1 MPRRTATVDPELRAH
16 QEWLGYLQPVG
27 LVVAPAAMQDA
38 GWVVT
43 RSGSELIERQERY
56 RGTLESLR
64 PSSAADAADTE
75 PEADRDSRTRGFPQ
89 LETLLVE
96 QLGWSADQIH
106 SESALIESYSRQLP
120 ELGETLRPTALVPA
134 ANGEGI
140 QLLLQA
146 LPSLA
151 PLDQKGTS
159 GDHLW
164 RATAQERFERLLRE
178 TGVEAGLLFN
188 GAQLRLV
195 VAPKGESSGHL
206 TFPLAELGEVG
217 GRLMFAG
224 LDLLL
229 GQSHVFFD
237 PDGTRL
243 ADVLKKSRSFQAVV
257 SNALADQVLAALWD
271 LLRGFQQ
278 ADELSQ
284 RQDSLLLS
292 TLQERDPQQLYGGLI
307 TVLMRLVFLLYA
319 EDEALMPAD
328 AVYEQN
334 YKVSGIYERL
344 RQDAAD
350 YPDTMEQRYGAWAGL
365 MSLCRLVYAGGGATT
380 GYLPARKGQ
389 LFDPEAYRWLETP
402 WISDGVVLSVLTNL
416 LVVKGERISYRS
428 LDVE

>member
-1 MPRRTATVDPELRAH
+1 MTRRTPTINPELRAH

-27 LVVAPAAMQDA
+27 LVVAPAAMVDA

-43 RSGSELIERQERY
+43 RSGSELIDRQERY
-56 RGTLESLR
+56 REAIQGL
-64 PSSAADAADTE
+64 SSASDSADPDPEVDGDT
-75 PEADRDSRTRGFPQ
+75 RTRGFPQ

-96 QLGWSADQIH
+96 HLGWSPGQIQ
-106 SESALIESYSRQLP
+106 SEPALIESYSRHLP

-134 ANGEGI
+134 AHGEGI

-159 GDHLW
+159 GEHLW
-164 RATAQERFERLLRE
+164 RATSQERFERLLRE

-188 GAQLRLV
+188 GAKLRLV

-224 LDLLL
+224 LELLL
-229 GQSHVFFD
+229 GQSPVFLD
-237 PDGTRL
+237 PDGSRL
-243 ADVLKKSRSFQAVV
+243 TDVLKKSRSFQAVV

-271 LLRGFQQ
+271 LLRGFQR

-284 RQDSLLLS
+284 RQDVELLADLP
-292 TLQERDPQQLYGGLI
+292 ERDPQQLYGGLI

-334 YKVSGIYERL
+334 YKVSGIFERL
-344 RQDAAD
+344 RQEAAD
-350 YPDTMEQRYGAWAGL
+350 YPDTMEQRYVAWAGL

-380 GYLPARKGQ
+380 GYLSARKGNQ
-389 LFDPEAYRWLETP
+389 PGGLQAALCNRMNT
-402 WISDGVVLSVLTNL
+402 S
-416 LVVKGERISYRS
+416 
-428 LDVE
+428 